1 MYKNIFSLVY
11 ERKVWAIMLFATF
24 FMASLLQGLS
34 LSVIAPMIELS
45 SNSSEPSTNLSRFL
59 AEIFSVISVPLTVSS
74 ILFFSFIII
83 AISSMLSVYSSWIQ
97 SQIKFNFDVHQKNR
111 IYQALMKV
119 SPSMMSNLDFG
130 NISYTV
136 QNDARLSSNL
146 LDYFVKNISLLLQA
160 VVYLLLIL
168 SVSWQMTLYTI
179 FCGGV
184 VYFCIKRIYRTAKK
198 NGKEIGSLSDQLY
211 SNLNVI
217 LNGFASLKVSNAYNK
232 LMNEQNNIHE
242 RFKSTSVKLSVVE
255 AALSSIFYPLALLIV
270 ISGYHIFDFNVATL
284 FVYVAAVIKLYT
296 CIQSIQNFHYKT
308 VLHYVSIQRVN
319 DLIKKIDAYQLPTV
333 PLKSLIHS
341 ASNIIEFNNV
351 TFAYKE
357 GKPVINQL
365 SISIEKNKKI
375 AFVGGSGA
383 GKSTIIDLI
392 LGFVLPQ
399 GGGINYACQLVSQ
412 NGVEQLYDRIG
423 YVPQDAFMI
432 NASIKDNILFFRDAE
447 DAEVEVSLRAS
458 FSWEFVQELPEG
470 IDTIIGESGAQLSG
484 GQRQRISIARALLKN
499 PEILILDEATS
510 ALDNVSEAKIKQAI
524 DHLEDTTIITV
535 AHRLSTIKNYD
546 KIFVIKE
553 GCVNSHGTFDELLVN
568 SSEFSNIYNA
578 SISEPH

>member
-1 MYKNIFSLVY
+1 MYRNIFSLVY
-11 ERKVWAIMLFATF
+11 ERRLWAIMLLATF
-24 FMASLLQGLS
+24 FIASLLQGLS
-34 LSVIAPMIELS
+34 ISVIAPMIELS

-59 AEIFSVISVPLTVSS
+59 SEMFHFMSIPLTVSS
-74 ILFFSFIII
+74 VLIFAFTVMVSASI
-83 AISSMLSVYSSWIQ
+83 LSVYSSWIQ
-97 SQIKFNFDVHQKNR
+97 SKIKFDFDVQQKNR
-111 IYQALMKV
+111 IYHALAKV

-146 LDYFVKNISLLLQA
+146 IDYFIKNISLFLQA

-168 SVSWQMTLYTI
+168 TVSWQMTLYTI

-184 VYFCIKRIYRTAKK
+184 VYFCIKRIYKTAKK
-198 NGKEIGSLSDQLY
+198 NGKAIGSISDQLY

-217 LNGFASLKVSNAYNK
+217 LNGFASLKISNAYRK
-232 LMNEQNNIHE
+232 VMNEQDDLHE
-242 RFKSTSVKLSVVE
+242 RFKDTSVKLSVVE
-255 AALSSIFYPLALLIV
+255 AALSSVFYPLALLIV
-270 ISGYHIFDFNVATL
+270 VTGYHIFDFNVATL

-319 DLIKKIDAYQLPTV
+319 DLIKKIETYQLPAF
-333 PLKSLIHS
+333 PLNSSIKSS
-341 ASNIIEFNNV
+341 SSIIEFDKV
-351 TFAYKE
+351 IFAYKE
-357 GKPVINQL
+357 GKSVINQL
-365 SISIEKNKKI
+365 SMSIENGRKI
-375 AFVGGSGA
+375 ALVGGSGA

-392 LGFVLPQ
+392 LGFALPQ
-399 GGGINYACQLVSQ
+399 AGGITYASQLVSH
-412 NGVEQLYDRIG
+412 NRIEQLYDRVG
-423 YVPQDAFMI
+423 YVPQESFMI
-432 NASIKDNILFFRDAE
+432 NASIKDNILFFRHAD
-447 DAEVEVSLRAS
+447 DIDVENALKAS

-470 IDTIIGESGAQLSG
+470 LDTIIGENGAQLSG

-524 DHLEDTTIITV
+524 DSLRDTTVITV
-535 AHRLSTIKNYD
+535 AHRLSTIKDYD

-553 GCVNSHGTFDELLVN
+553 GVVDSYGTFDELLAN
-568 SSEFSNIYNA
+568 SAEFNNIYYA
-578 SISEPH
+578 SVSEAQ